1 MISARSAQS
10 FTLLNPIA
18 HVATLARSVMVR
30 AAGLEVVHAPLL
42 VLMTIATVLVGVSA
56 WRFRGQ
62 MS

>member
-1 MISARSAQS
+1 
-10 FTLLNPIA
+10 
-18 HVATLARSVMVR
+18 MVR

-42 VLMTIATVLVGVSA
+42 VLMTIATALVGVSA